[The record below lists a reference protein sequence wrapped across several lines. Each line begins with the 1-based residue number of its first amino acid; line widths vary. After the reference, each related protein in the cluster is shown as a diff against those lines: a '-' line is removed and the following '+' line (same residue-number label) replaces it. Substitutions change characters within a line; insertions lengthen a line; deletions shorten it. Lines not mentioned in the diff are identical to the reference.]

1 MKGEKENRSSLY
13 YLFTDNASL
22 GFEHQTNKKY
32 LKMKQ
37 EAMRWKPSG
46 EAAKAGKLVRP
57 KMMWQQLKPKGESEC
72 ELGGS
77 WDSMGANISALS
89 LPTQINSKKKLERI
103 TLFN

>member
-1 MKGEKENRSSLY
+1 
-13 YLFTDNASL
+13 
-22 GFEHQTNKKY
+22 
-32 LKMKQ
+32 
-37 EAMRWKPSG
+37 
-46 EAAKAGKLVRP
+46 
-57 KMMWQQLKPKGESEC
+57 MMWQQLKPKGESEC